1 MQVQINDQI
10 SFQER
15 SLRAKEVR
23 SQQPATTLQEALKQ
37 VQRLKE
43 TSRAAM
49 YMKEHSMRF
58 YIS

>member
-1 MQVQINDQI
+1 MQVEISYQI

-15 SLRAKEVR
+15 SLRAKELR

-43 TSRAAM
+43 TSREALSLR
-49 YMKEHSMRF
+49 KCRKQ
-58 YIS
+58 I

>member
-1 MQVQINDQI
+1 MQEKISYQI

-15 SLRAKEVR
+15 SLRAKEIL

-43 TSRAAM
+43 TSRVAM